1 VWGSHRLE
9 SLTNADIRGWAAD
22 LQDTLAPR
30 TARKILL
37 AFRQLLAAAVDDRR
51 LATNPA
57 NGVPLPADHGT
68 ERLWMTLEQA
78 IALRDAIDPRYRALV
93 LLGYWC
99 GLRFGELTAL
109 RRSDVDVAL
118 SRIHVRRTAQ
128 QTAEGVAFGPPKT
141 AAGRRSVPV
150 ATTVMREL
158 SDYMDT
164 YTPTDPEA
172 LVITS
177 SAGTPLLRQNFLRRT
192 WRPALAAAGLPP
204 ELTPHSMRH
213 GYASLLIAGGFSV
226 KEVSQWCGH
235 ASTSITLAVY
245 AHVATKQVDDAPDRL
260 DALLGSFPP
269 PES

>member
-1 VWGSHRLE
+1 
-9 SLTNADIRGWAAD
+9 
-22 LQDTLAPR
+22 
-30 TARKILL
+30 
-37 AFRQLLAAAVDDRR
+37 
-51 LATNPA
+51 
-57 NGVPLPADHGT
+57 
-68 ERLWMTLEQA
+68 
-78 IALRDAIDPRYRALV
+78 
-93 LLGYWC
+93 
-99 GLRFGELTAL
+99 
-109 RRSDVDVAL
+109 
-118 SRIHVRRTAQ
+118 
-128 QTAEGVAFGPPKT
+128 
-141 AAGRRSVPV
+141 VPV

-192 WRPALAAAGLPP
+192 WRPALAAAGLSP